1 MSWVE
6 DIVRDTGGTYLE
18 AIRRRQLEAETGTQ
32 MPTTVQSN
40 AAWGQA
46 QSTALERAME
56 RVYGRMG
63 MNQNV
68 TLSSRVAD
76 RFAVAREH
84 QVAQIIANLIDDGSM
99 QPGPYGSL
107 MDQAAA
113 IDPRAAMQL
122 QDYRFGGQRP
132 AVPSEVARRNTRDP
146 IMALFGVKRTE
157 ALRIM
162 RELPDDAFIALQVR
176 FMQAGLYGSEKPT
189 LGLRTTAESQAL
201 DRLMFEAVAA
211 PDKSLKQVVD
221 ELTERYQRAT
231 AEELGLTSQLGTSLE
246 DINVLTVKPVEYY
259 EDLVDS
265 ISSNLIGM
273 TLDQSSRRAMA
284 EDLRRKEIGSQQ
296 QMSTISNALRRSE
309 SGTDTGELDAFMQAI
324 GLKES
329 GGNYSSRNSDSG
341 ASGKYQ
347 IMPSN
352 WPSWSKLAGLPSNA
366 AMTPENQERV
376 AKTVMTM
383 YYNQFGNWRDV
394 AIAWYAGPGK
404 VGAATDMLNRTQR
417 SGKNEYPSINGYAD
431 DIMGRM
437 QNILKQSAGSLQ
449 SMIDPATGNII
460 VDEFDPQSEA
470 DRAIRAARKNDV
482 TTYGFASQAK
492 EFFSLL
498 GGVV

>member
-1 MSWVE
+1 
-6 DIVRDTGGTYLE
+6 
-18 AIRRRQLEAETGTQ
+18 
-32 MPTTVQSN
+32 
-40 AAWGQA
+40 
-46 QSTALERAME
+46 
-56 RVYGRMG
+56 
-63 MNQNV
+63 
-68 TLSSRVAD
+68 
-76 RFAVAREH
+76 
-84 QVAQIIANLIDDGSM
+84 
-99 QPGPYGSL
+99 
-107 MDQAAA
+107 
-113 IDPRAAMQL
+113 
-122 QDYRFGGQRP
+122 
-132 AVPSEVARRNTRDP
+132 
-146 IMALFGVKRTE
+146 
-157 ALRIM
+157 
-162 RELPDDAFIALQVR
+162 
-176 FMQAGLYGSEKPT
+176 
-189 LGLRTTAESQAL
+189 
-201 DRLMFEAVAA
+201 
-211 PDKSLKQVVD
+211 
-221 ELTERYQRAT
+221 
-231 AEELGLTSQLGTSLE
+231 
-246 DINVLTVKPVEYY
+246 VLTVKPVEYY

>member
-6 DIVRDTGGTYLE
+6 DLVRDVGANALKRAE
-18 AIRRRQLEAETGTQ
+18 ALR
-32 MPTTVQSN
+32 
-40 AAWGQA
+40 AATESGVPVAQPYQDNRTWGQSQA
-46 QSTALERAME
+46 TALERALE
-56 RVYGRMG
+56 RVYGGMG
-63 MNQNV
+63 V
-68 TLSSRVAD
+68 DRSVSFSSRVGD
-76 RFAVAREH
+76 RFAVGREH
-84 QVAQIIANLIDDGSM
+84 YVAQLYADLIDQGRVGLGRYS
-99 QPGPYGSL
+99 
-107 MDQAAA
+107 DQLAQANDM
-113 IDPRAAMQL
+113 DPRFTEML
-122 QDYRFGGQRP
+122 EGYRFGGQRP
-132 AVPSEVARRNTRDP
+132 AVPPEVAYRQTRDP

-176 FMQAGLYGSEKPT
+176 FMQAGLYGDQKPT
-189 LGLRTTAESQAL
+189 LGLRTTAESEAL
-201 DRLMFEAVAA
+201 DRLMFEAVSA

-221 ELTERYQRAT
+221 ELTERYQDAT
-231 AEELGLTSQLGTSLE
+231 AEQLGLKTGLGTGLE
-246 DINVLTVKPVEYY
+246 DVDVLTVKPVEYY
-259 EDLVDS
+259 EDLVDN

-273 TLDQSSRRAMA
+273 TLDQASRRSIA
-284 EDLRRKEIGSQQ
+284 EELRRKEIGSTR
-296 QMSTISNALRRSE
+296 QMTTIRKALQGSE
-309 SGTDTGELDAFMQAI
+309 SGTDTGELEAFMQAI

-329 GGNYSSRNSDSG
+329 GGNYDSRNTDSG
-341 ASGKYQ
+341 AKGKYQ

-366 AMTPENQERV
+366 PMTPENQELV
-376 AKTVMTM
+376 ARTVMTM

-404 VGAATDMLNRTQR
+404 VGAATDVLNRRQR
-417 SGKNEYPSINGYAD
+417 SGQNNYPSINSYAD

-437 QNILKQSAGSLQ
+437 QGILKDTAGSLQ
-449 SMIDPATGNII
+449 SMIDPVTGNIV

-470 DRAIRAARKNDV
+470 DRAIRAARKADV